1 MTRSANAPL
10 INQSWIPNLKDVGD
24 DSAYDLSV
32 PTI

>member
-10 INQSWIPNLKDVGD
+10 INQSWIPYLKDVG